1 MGLAQ
6 QREPAAVEPLDEPQ
20 LPQRAVA
27 IKRLGEDPAG
37 QPLEVALGT
46 GARQRRVAHVI
57 GQVEVRVV
65 DPDGTALVE
74 GHERQPLSVAWN
86 QMQPQADLVDELGV
100 RGGFALE
107 HHAAGHVHVRGVTL
121 EMQE

>member
-6 QREPAAVEPLDEPQ
+6 QREPAAVQALDEPQ

-37 QPLEVALGT
+37 QSLEVALGA

-65 DPDGTALVE
+65 DPDRPALVE
-74 GHERQPLSVAWN
+74 GHERQPLPVAWN
-86 QMQPQADLVDELGV
+86 QMQPQADLVDQLGV
-100 RGGFALE
+100 RGRLALE
-107 HHAAGHVHVRGVTL
+107 HHAAGHVHVRGVPL

>member
-6 QREPAAVEPLDEPQ
+6 HRESAAVEPLDEPQ

-27 IKRLGEDPAG
+27 IKRLGEDAAG
-37 QPLEVALGT
+37 QALEVALGA

-74 GHERQPLSVAWN
+74 GHERQPLPVARD
-86 QMQPQADLVDELGV
+86 QMQPQADLVDQLGV
-100 RGGFALE
+100 GGRLALE
-107 HHAAGHVHVRGVTL
+107 HHAAGHVHVRGIAL